1 MELMK
6 VKRKGVNVI
15 CGHFEYQWALIG
27 TQRDAGRRPSLLA
40 ADFQCVD
47 FVTCRGAG
55 FMHDFAHGNV

>member
-1 MELMK
+1 MW
-6 VKRKGVNVI
+6 
-15 CGHFEYQWALIG
+15 HFEYQWTLIG